1 MDPVWIEPVEDG
13 VHGFQTWMLLDEQWL
28 TSRSP
33 KHVVCSVVVELEG
46 TNVEESALC
55 EGCGDGWTMETW
67 LVESDCPPEWSQDP
81 RWMTLEHLGLG
92 EMPMELSEK
101 QPGNLGVWSRID
113 TNDEP
118 WLPFGWAEGAEDNS
132 PLVVSEWKYDMP
144 LSLQP
149 GWIWAL

>member
-1 MDPVWIEPVEDG
+1 
-13 VHGFQTWMLLDEQWL
+13 
-28 TSRSP
+28 
-33 KHVVCSVVVELEG
+33 
-46 TNVEESALC
+46 
-55 EGCGDGWTMETW
+55 
-67 LVESDCPPEWSQDP
+67 
-81 RWMTLEHLGLG
+81 MTLEHLGLG